1 MKLKFFF
8 YKILLLLFFINFM
21 ANADMH
27 NRKDI
32 MSVTLYNFGICNPI
46 VCDTRRLSLFD
57 YKIRASLIILLNKNA
72 NCNSFYCPKES
83 LHLVHNYINDFV
95 PNVFLTKSYY
105 VTPENADNYKSELE
119 ICFTDGSCN
128 RWNRES
134 YPQEFHTLYHDM
146 QMILMGSDDLPYHR
160 FRQLQTKAIFDKKDL
175 TEVNIYKL
183 SAYPFNETLLYKI
196 TKNAIIKYANKI
208 CQLTNGEIQCL
219 IQNNETK
226 YKGKHDYFK
235 LFPTL
240 FLKGS
245 DFSDPRENGKD
256 GYKIESCFKQND
268 CVIWNDHY
276 SDHKGN
282 EIKLFTDKLD
292 ELVTEKTQY
301 KFEPVVINK
310 KI

>member
-1 MKLKFFF
+1 MKLKIFF
-8 YKILLLLFFINFM
+8 YKILLMFFLISFIAEAYM
-21 ANADMH
+21 Y
-27 NRKDI
+27 NRKNI
-32 MSVTLYNFGICNPI
+32 ISVTMYNFFYDPRENWSAEIIIFPKVKFTAN
-46 VCDTRRLSLFD
+46 LL
-57 YKIRASLIILLNKNA
+57 LIENTV
-72 NCNSFYCPKES
+72 NCNSFYCPTKG
-83 LHLVHNYINDFV
+83 LYFVRNNINDFL
-95 PNVFLTKSYY
+95 PDVFLTKSFY

-134 YPQEFHTLYHDM
+134 FPQQFHTLYNDM
-146 QMILMGSDDLPYHR
+146 QVILMNSDDLPDYR
-160 FRQLQTKAIFDKKDL
+160 FGQLHTKAIFDKKDL

-268 CVIWNDHY
+268 CVIWNDHSPGY
-276 SDHKGN
+276 KGN

-301 KFEPVVINK
+301 KFEPVVMNK
-310 KI
+310 

>member
-32 MSVTLYNFGICNPI
+32 MSVTLYNFDICNPI
-46 VCDTRRLSLFD
+46 FCAPLGLPLSD
-57 YKIRASLIILLNKNA
+57 YKITANLLIILNKDS
-72 NCNSFYCPKES
+72 NCNSFYCPIPKES
-83 LHLVHNYINDFV
+83 LFLAHNNINDFV
-95 PNVFLTKSYY
+95 PDVFLTKSYY
-105 VTPENADNYKSELE
+105 VTPEDADLE

-134 YPQEFHTLYHDM
+134 YPQEFKTLYDKM
-146 QMILMGSDDLPYHR
+146 QMILMDKDDLSYHQS
-160 FRQLQTKAIFDKKDL
+160 RQLYTKAIFDKKDL

-219 IQNNETK
+219 TQNNETK

-240 FLKGS
+240 FLEGS

-268 CVIWNDHY
+268 CVIWNDHSPDY
-276 SDHKGN
+276 IDN
-282 EIKLFTDKLD
+282 EMDLFLDKLD

-301 KFEPVVINK
+301 KFEPVVMNK
-310 KI
+310 

>member
-1 MKLKFFF
+1 MKLKIFF

-72 NCNSFYCPKES
+72 NCNSFYCPKER
-83 LHLVHNYINDFV
+83 LHLAHNYINDFV

-105 VTPENADNYKSELE
+105 DTPENTDIYKSELE

-128 RWNRES
+128 RWNGES
-134 YPQEFHTLYHDM
+134 YPEEFHTLYHDM

-196 TKNAIIKYANKI
+196 TNNAIIKYANKI

-219 IQNNETK
+219 TQNNETK

-276 SDHKGN
+276 PDYKGN
-282 EIKLFTDKLD
+282 EIRLFTEKLD

-301 KFEPVVINK
+301 KFEPVVMNK
-310 KI
+310 